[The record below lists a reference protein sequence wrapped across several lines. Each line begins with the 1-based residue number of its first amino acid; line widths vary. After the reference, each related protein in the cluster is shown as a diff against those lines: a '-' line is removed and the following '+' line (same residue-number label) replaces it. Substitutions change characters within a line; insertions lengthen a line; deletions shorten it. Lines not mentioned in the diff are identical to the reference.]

1 MDKRVV
7 FAVAG
12 SGKSSEIINRI
23 KADSRALVVTYTE
36 NNTKQLKRRIIQKF
50 GFIPEGVRVYTYF
63 TFLYSFCFR
72 PLFSYELGIKGISF
86 QYPNKRILFSKKNSR
101 EHYIDTTD
109 RIYHH
114 RIAKLILESGE
125 VRKVSE
131 RIEKFFDLVLIDEI
145 QDFAAN
151 DFNLLCELAKT
162 DVSLLL
168 VGDFYQHTF
177 KTSIDGNVQKN
188 LHSDFERY
196 CQQLV
201 KAGYELDLD
210 MLSHSYRC
218 SPTLC
223 EYVSNEIGIAI
234 ASHRTDEV
242 EVKELVAQPDIEC
255 ICNDDA
261 IIKLFYQ
268 NSNKYSCYSDNW
280 GATKGLDDFDDVC
293 VVLNASSLVSFRK
306 GELHKLA
313 TTTRNKLY
321 VACTRAKKNLYFVD
335 EKLLKGFKR

>member
-23 KADSRALVVTYTE
+23 EADSRALVVTYTE

-86 QYPNKRILFSKKNSR
+86 HHPNKRVLFSKKNSR
-101 EHYIDTTD
+101 EHYIDNTD

-131 RIEKFFDLVLIDEI
+131 RIEKFFDLVLIDEV

-151 DFNLLCELAKT
+151 DFNLLCDLAKT
-162 DVSLLL
+162 NVNLLL

-188 LHSDFERY
+188 LHNDFDDY
-196 CQQLV
+196 CQKLV
-201 KAGYELDLD
+201 KAGYVLDLEL
-210 MLSHSYRC
+210 LSHSYRC
-218 SPTLC
+218 SPTVC
-223 EYVSNEIGIAI
+223 EFVSSEIGIEI
-234 ASHRTDEV
+234 ASYRTDEV
-242 EVKELVAQPDIEC
+242 EISEVVDQQDIEHVC
-255 ICNDDA
+255 KDNTV
-261 IIKLFYQ
+261 IKLFFRS
-268 NSNKYSCYSDNW
+268 SNEYALYSDNW
-280 GATKGLDDFDDVC
+280 GATKGIDDFDDVC
-293 VVLNASSLVSFRK
+293 VVLNATSMKAFRK

-313 TTTRNKLY
+313 PTTRNKLY
-321 VACTRAKKNLYFVD
+321 VACTRAKRNLYFVD
-335 EKLLKGFKR
+335 EKLLKRFKW

>member
-23 KADSRALVVTYTE
+23 DVDSRALVVTYTE
-36 NNTKQLKRRIIQKF
+36 QNTKQLKRRIIQKF

-72 PLFSYELGIKGISF
+72 PLFGYESGVKGISF
-86 QYPNKRILFSKKNSR
+86 HQPSRKVLFSRKDSA
-101 EHYIDTTD
+101 EHYIDSSK

-114 RIAKLILESGE
+114 RIAKLILETGE
-125 VRKVSE
+125 VKKVSE
-131 RIEKFFDLVLIDEI
+131 RIEKFFDLVLIDEV

-162 DVSLLL
+162 NANLLL

-177 KTSIDGNVQKN
+177 KTSIDGNVQKK
-188 LHSDFERY
+188 LHSDFDGY
-196 CQQLV
+196 CKKLV
-201 KAGYELDLD
+201 EAGYVLDLN

-218 SPTLC
+218 SPTVC
-223 EYVSNEIGIAI
+223 EFVTSEIGIEI

-242 EVKELVAQPDIEC
+242 EISEVVDLQDIENLC
-255 ICNDDA
+255 KDNA
-261 IIKLFYQ
+261 VIKLFFRS
-268 NSNKYSCYSDNW
+268 SNEYDLYSDNW
-280 GATKGLDDFDDVC
+280 GATKGMDNFDDVC
-293 VVLNASSLVSFRK
+293 VVLNATSMKAFRK

-313 TTTRNKLY
+313 PTTRNKLY
-321 VACTRAKKNLYFVD
+321 VACTRAKRNLYFVD

>member
-7 FAVAG
+7 LAVAG

-23 KADSRALVVTYTE
+23 KADSRVLVVTYTE

-86 QYPNKRILFSKKNSR
+86 HHPNKRVLFSKKNSR
-101 EHYIDTTD
+101 EHYIDNTD

-131 RIEKFFDLVLIDEI
+131 RIEKFFDLVLIDEV

-162 DVSLLL
+162 NVSLLL

-196 CQQLV
+196 CQKLV

-223 EYVSNEIGIAI
+223 EFVSNEIGITI

-242 EVKELVAQPDIEC
+242 EIKELDAQPDIEW

-293 VVLNASSLVSFRK
+293 VVLNASSLESFRK